1 MAKLSQTYLHA
12 GKRYGP
18 GNDVDVPKDFP
29 DVSKQEKAFAARQA
43 ARSGVRTISMAGSKG
58 GAENEGDSLLTEQ
71 GLGVRADAIGE
82 KGEFTPLR
90 DGAPAVNQ
98 TGGVPAGSGL
108 AEADLKKLEKADL
121 VDMAAQKGVTVTRED
136 GGDGEPTK
144 ADYVRALTGK

>member
-1 MAKLSQTYLHA
+1 MAKLSQTYLYN

-18 GNDVDVPKDFP
+18 GDNVDVPKDFP
-29 DVSKQEKAFAARQA
+29 DVSAHEKAFKARQEA
-43 ARSGVRTISMAGSKG
+43 SAGIRTISMAGSKG
-58 GAENEGDSLLTEQ
+58 GAEP
-71 GLGVRADAIGE
+71 IGE
-82 KGEFTPLR
+82 SGAFTPLR

-98 TGGVPAGSGL
+98 TGGAAAGM

-121 VDMAAQKGVTVTRED
+121 QDMAAQKGITVTRED

>member
-1 MAKLSQTYLHA
+1 MAKLSQTYLYN

-18 GNDVDVPKDFP
+18 GDNVDVPKDFP
-29 DVSKQEKAFAARQA
+29 DVSAHEKAFKARQEA
-43 ARSGVRTISMAGSKG
+43 SAGIRTISMAGSKG
-58 GAENEGDSLLTEQ
+58 GAENSGDDNLTEQ
-71 GLGVRADAIGE
+71 GLGVRAEPIGE
-82 KGEFTPLR
+82 SGAFTPLR

-98 TGGVPAGSGL
+98 TGGAAAGM

-121 VDMAAQKGVTVTRED
+121 QDMAAQKGITVTRED